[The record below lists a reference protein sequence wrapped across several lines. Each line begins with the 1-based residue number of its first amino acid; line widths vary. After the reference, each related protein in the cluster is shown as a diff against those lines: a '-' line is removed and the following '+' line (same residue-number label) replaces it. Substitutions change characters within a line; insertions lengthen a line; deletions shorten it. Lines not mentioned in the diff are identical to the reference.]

1 MATAA
6 SQGKKT
12 MNKETPSYS
21 MFAVSNDKWHG
32 IVRITRHDPDVQ
44 ARGPPRK
51 GAFSLH
57 TLIPLNSF
65 FCYLLQEPLCNR
77 EAPLFVRGGESLR
90 TLMRLTTIALP
101 CESIASRDQQ
111 QKTSNKCS
119 DKGKPKKTV
128 ALCTGEK
135 GNL

>member
-6 SQGKKT
+6 SPGKKP

-32 IVRITRHDPDVQ
+32 IVRITGHDPGVQ
-44 ARGPPRK
+44 ARGPPPRK

-65 FCYLLQEPLCNR
+65 FCYLLQEPLWQQ
-77 EAPLFVRGGESLR
+77 RGS
-90 TLMRLTTIALP
+90 TLCVKPA
-101 CESIASRDQQ
+101 
-111 QKTSNKCS
+111 NKIKNAHAAYNDCA
-119 DKGKPKKTV
+119 T
-128 ALCTGEK
+128 L
-135 GNL
+135 